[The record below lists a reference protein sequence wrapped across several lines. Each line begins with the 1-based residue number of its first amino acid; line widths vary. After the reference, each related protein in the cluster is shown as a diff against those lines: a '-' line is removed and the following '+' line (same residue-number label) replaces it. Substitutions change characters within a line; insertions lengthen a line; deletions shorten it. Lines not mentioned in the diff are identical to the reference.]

1 MSRKA
6 KGLAAEWRA
15 GDRWVGRELRRGER
29 ELVEG
34 QRCQRYEGLARRAIW
49 DGVDPD
55 IALEA
60 YDIATERLGRE
71 WRSRSRALVEG
82 ATTIYREKAQKA
94 RERLRRIERDTVD
107 RLQQGGRAPELER
120 DRGGIER

>member
-15 GDRWVGRELRRGER
+15 GDRWVGQE
-29 ELVEG
+29 
-34 QRCQRYEGLARRAIW
+34 RRAIW
-49 DGVDPD
+49 NGVDPD

-60 YDIATERLGRE
+60 YDIATERLGGE

-82 ATTIYREKAQKA
+82 ATTIYREKARKA
-94 RERLRRIERDTVD
+94 RERLRRIERD
-107 RLQQGGRAPELER
+107 
-120 DRGGIER
+120 RGGIER